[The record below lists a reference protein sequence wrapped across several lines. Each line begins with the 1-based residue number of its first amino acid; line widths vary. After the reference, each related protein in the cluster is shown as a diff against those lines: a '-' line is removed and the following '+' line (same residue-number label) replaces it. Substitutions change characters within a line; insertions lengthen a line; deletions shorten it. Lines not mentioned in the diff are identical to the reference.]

1 MNLARIKRFVTE
13 DIWDIDLSSLPRIR
27 RFGVNAVRVLH
38 LVLKGYWANDC
49 PLHASALTYT
59 TLIAIVPVLA
69 LALSVLRGFGAAS
82 HVEQQILETASAMPE
97 QFRAFVGDILRYVNN
112 TSFSALGGL
121 GLAFLLVTV
130 VMVLSQVES
139 SFNRVW
145 GVQVPRTIL
154 RRFSEY
160 LSVLVVV
167 PVLML
172 AATTINATLSSQVV
186 IDFIESR
193 YATAAAFYLRL
204 LKLTPFAAV
213 WIAFSFLYKFMP
225 NTRVR
230 PGPALVSGIIGGS
243 LWIAWQ
249 WVYITFQ
256 IGIKNYN
263 AIYATFAT
271 VLIFL
276 LWLNIS
282 WQIILLGAEIGFGL
296 QNHST
301 FAMEMRSHTANMK
314 TRLSLAIAVLANASD
329 AMLNGAKCF
338 CAPAFA
344 QEHGA
349 PIRLLNE
356 VVNELVKTGFLT
368 PVWDP
373 KGQGNFVLMRAPDK
387 VRLADVVEALLAS
400 GASPNSLGLNN
411 HLQPAVL
418 EALARI
424 EKPLFSGLDQTLA
437 DLHRRASP

>member
-1 MNLARIKRFVTE
+1 MNLSRIKRFVTD
-13 DIWDIDLSSLPRIR
+13 DIWDIDQSSLPRIR
-27 RFGVNAVRVLH
+27 RIGVNAARVLH

-49 PLHASALTYT
+49 PVHASALTYT

-82 HVEQQILETASAMPE
+82 HAEQQIMNSVSAMPE
-97 QFRAFVGDILRYVNN
+97 QFRVFVGDILQYVKN
-112 TSFSALGGL
+112 TSFSALGGM

-130 VMVLSQVES
+130 VLVLSQVES

-145 GVQVPRTIL
+145 GVQVPRTVL

-167 PVLML
+167 PVLMV
-172 AATTINATLSSQVV
+172 AATTLNATLSSQAV
-186 IDFIESR
+186 IEFIESR
-193 YATAAAFYLRL
+193 YAAAAAFYLRL
-204 LKLTPFAAV
+204 LKLTPFVAI

-230 PGPALVSGIIGGS
+230 PGPALISGVIGGS

-256 IGIKNYN
+256 IGMKNYN
-263 AIYATFAT
+263 AIYATFAS

-301 FAMEMRSHTANMK
+301 FAMEMRSHAASMK
-314 TRLSLAIAVLANASD
+314 ARISLAVTVLAHASG
-329 AMLNGAKCF
+329 AMLSGAQNF
-338 CAPAFA
+338 CIPAFA
-344 QEHGA
+344 REHGV
-349 PIRLLNE
+349 PVRLLNE
-356 VVNELVKTGFLT
+356 VVNELVKTGFLA

-373 KGQGNFVLMRAPDK
+373 EGQGNFVLMRAPDK
-387 VRLADVVEALLAS
+387 VRISDVVEALLTS
-400 GASPNSLGLNN
+400 GASPESLGLNKR
-411 HLQPAVL
+411 LRPPVL
-418 EALARI
+418 EAVACI
-424 EKPLFSGLDQTLA
+424 EKPFFPCPDRTLA
-437 DLHRRASP
+437 DLHNQAPT